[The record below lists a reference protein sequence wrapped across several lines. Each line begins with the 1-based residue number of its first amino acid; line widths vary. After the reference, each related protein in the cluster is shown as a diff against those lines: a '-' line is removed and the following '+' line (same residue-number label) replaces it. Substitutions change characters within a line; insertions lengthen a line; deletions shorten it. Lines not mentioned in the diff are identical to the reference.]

1 MKPYL
6 WQAKELHKF
15 FLDMWQLK
23 DLLAKQRKG
32 KSEIH
37 CEQTAV
43 VSQIH
48 VLQMQKAGRAIFL
61 WKGSLEGLKV
71 NRSPRFGADR
81 LSKNETRAVQPLRSK
96 ALREWLIVDVLSAG
110 LENKWR
116 TG

>member
-61 WKGSLEGLKV
+61 WKGSLERTEGEQKPAV
-71 NRSPRFGADR
+71 RCRSIVKER
-81 LSKNETRAVQPLRSK
+81 NESGPAAS
-96 ALREWLIVDVLSAG
+96 
-110 LENKWR
+110 
-116 TG
+116 